1 MSTEAENTKITE
13 LTQAALDY
21 LDRGKLAEASRSVKE
36 ASSINAD
43 HPQVRAAFEA
53 IEQDQ
58 AGTRL
63 PQLCQKFLV
72 SNKDLDIE
80 YALDYFHKHP
90 HTSPQVL
97 KDAMFT
103 LMDYT
108 GDSDTADELTG
119 DLLKLDPPKRIL
131 ISKLKIAP
139 TVTFN
144 HIFDRGD
151 DSMDGQTDLLLNPKP
166 WDNEGDR
173 IAAERDVFQLCLAAL
188 MKAGQDFPER
198 AMKCIARLLGAEA
211 KNLNGLIDADGF
223 DVILSGLDIRL
234 PSTLKSQASLACVRL
249 LQLSPENA
257 KLLISQYIVHRIIK
271 PSGER
276 LIQSFSAA
284 AAVFPMEPKA
294 ASETFLDAGFLPNFA
309 NLIRQ
314 WRSVRLEQ
322 AALELLNV
330 ACMDPNCRDAIRKY
344 CPEWLQEVT
353 TAAGTD
359 QRRMSQ
365 TTMAN
370 LVLEKIANT
379 QPKGEEASYPIDD
392 RNAQEKRLYR
402 FQAVMIDPKSTKDTK
417 TSAIEGRAFAS
428 IQPWAKDHI
437 SQDKDTLKSLIAL
450 YGEDELPTAARFGI
464 LSILA
469 NITTYRPVISD
480 EQKKLAELKAY
491 AASTKLPPPDPLDDD
506 GRVTIR
512 CKKLLD
518 IGIVPLLKK
527 HKQTTPTSQFQTL
540 TILNSLS
547 RETPHRS
554 ILARQG
560 TIRYLITTYDN
571 LTLPEGQLVAAH
583 ALARIL
589 ISVNPAHAFTP
600 PTSPSSAI
608 RPLVSLLAP
617 DPAAEGPRNLLPT
630 FEALLALTNLASLDE
645 DTADAIVRRAW
656 QPVEDDLIL
665 NANTRI
671 QRAATELICNLSTC
685 PAGAAQFTA
694 GARANTRLR
703 TLIALA
709 DAEDVET
716 RRAAAGGLAILSEW
730 DEVATGLLQMD
741 GAVEKIMAIADD
753 ENAEVVIRG
762 LSALRNCV
770 LAAKGSDKVKVKSVI
785 ASQDGI
791 KVLEKAVKGGDAGV
805 GEVVAEV
812 VRALG

>member
-1 MSTEAENTKITE
+1 MSSEAENAKIIE

-21 LDRGKLAEASRSVKE
+21 LDRGKLEDASRSVKE
-36 ASSINAD
+36 ASSINSE

-63 PQLCQKFLV
+63 PQLCQKFLD
-72 SNKDLDIE
+72 SKQDLDIE

-90 HTSPQVL
+90 QTSAQAL
-97 KDAMFT
+97 KDAMFV
-103 LMDYT
+103 LMDYA

-119 DLLKLDPPKRIL
+119 DLLKLDPPKRVL

-139 TVTFN
+139 TPTFN

-151 DSMDGQTDLLLNPKP
+151 DSMNGQTDLLLNPKP
-166 WDNEGDR
+166 WDSEKDR

-198 AMKCIARLLGAEA
+198 AMRAIARLLGAEA
-211 KNLNGLIDADGF
+211 ENLNGLIDADGF
-223 DVILSGLDIRL
+223 DVILSALDIRL
-234 PSTLKSQASLACVRL
+234 PSSLKSQASLACVRL

-257 KLLISQYIVHRIIK
+257 KLLISQYIVQRIVK

-294 ASETFLDAGFLPNFA
+294 ASETFLNQGFLPNFA
-309 NLIRQ
+309 KLLSQ
-314 WRSVRLEQ
+314 WRSVRVEQ

-344 CPEWLQEVT
+344 CPEWLEEVT

-370 LVLEKIANT
+370 LVLEKIKNT
-379 QPKGEEASYPIDD
+379 QPKGEEASFPTDD
-392 RNAQEKRLYR
+392 RNTQEKRLHR
-402 FQAVMIDPKSTKDTK
+402 FQAVVNDLKSTKDTK
-417 TSAIEGRAFAS
+417 INAIEGMAFAS
-428 IQPWAKDHI
+428 IQPWAKEDI
-437 SQDKDTLKSLIAL
+437 SQNSNTLKSLVAL
-450 YGEDELPTAARFGI
+450 SGEETLPTAARFGI

-469 NITTYRPVISD
+469 NITSYRPIISD
-480 EQKKLAELKAY
+480 EQQKLAELKAY

-506 GRVTIR
+506 EKVTQR
-512 CKKLLD
+512 CRKLLD
-518 IGIVPLLKK
+518 FGIVPLLKK
-527 HKQTTPTSQFQTL
+527 HKQPTPTSQIQVL

-571 LTLPEGQLVAAH
+571 ITLLEGQYTAAH

-600 PTSPSSAI
+600 PTSPTSAI
-608 RPLVSLLAP
+608 RPLVSLLTP
-617 DPAAEGPRNLLPT
+617 DSSAEGPRNLLPT

-645 DTADAIVRRAW
+645 DTADSIVRRAW
-656 QPVEDDLIL
+656 QPIEDDLIL

-694 GARANTRLR
+694 SARAKTRLQ

-709 DAEDVET
+709 DTEDVAT
-716 RRAAAGGLAILSEW
+716 RRAAAGALAILSEW
-730 DEVATGLLQMD
+730 DEVATDLVQMD
-741 GAVEKIMAIADD
+741 GAVAKIMAIADD
-753 ENAEVVIRG
+753 ENTEVVIRG

-770 LAAKGSDKVKVKSVI
+770 LAAKGSEKNKVKSVV

-791 KVLEKAVKGGDAGV
+791 AVMENAVKGGDAGV
-805 GEVVAEV
+805 GELIGEI